1 MNAFREI
8 LSFKELEMR
17 DSMRISPS
25 FLCWRATF
33 GLIISEKTSPK
44 ILTKKLNLEHFLNCS
59 FPLQKE
65 EGY

>member
-17 DSMRISPS
+17 DPVGLVLL
-25 FLCWRATF
+25 FLCRRATF

-44 ILTKKLNLEHFLNCS
+44 ILTKKLNLEHFLICS
-59 FPLQKE
+59 FPL
-65 EGY
+65 